1 MFGRS
6 KPVRMM
12 HSRRFAADER
22 GNVLI
27 TAGLAF
33 PVLLAVAGA
42 ALSYS
47 MGNANKSKLQGA
59 LDAAVLTGAAAG
71 GSASD
76 QQNAALQL
84 FNQNIGGLAASTMEG
99 TISSTFTSDGV
110 IVSGQ
115 ATGNMKNLFGGVVGS
130 RTIAVSVSAAA
141 KKVQIPICVLGLNNL
156 DNGSFDING
165 QPQFNASC
173 GVQANTTNASGM
185 SQEGNA
191 HVHAAK
197 FAVSGGHKT
206 TNYSPV
212 PTDGAAKVPDPY
224 ASLPF
229 PFADDCTSGSTKGGD
244 IKDDTTLSPGTYC
257 GGLHIFATAH
267 VTLQPGIYVMSGGP
281 FWTDGGAT
289 VTGDQVMIA
298 FTGKGSTLEV
308 WGNSSVNLTSP
319 TSGTY
324 KNMQFLQDASGS
336 DTKGLWASVGGGS
349 SATAKLQFDGTA
361 YFPTQNFWV
370 YGSSVT
376 NANSPGVAVVADKIW
391 TQGNAT
397 FTITTEDR
405 RNLGVT
411 GPAMSS
417 GVVLI
422 R

>member
-1 MFGRS
+1 MFGRNRL
-6 KPVRMM
+6 VRMM
-12 HSRRFAADER
+12 RSRRFLADET

-27 TAGLAF
+27 TVGVAL
-33 PVLLAVAGA
+33 PVIVAVAGA

-59 LDAAVLTGAAAG
+59 MDAAVLTGAAAG
-71 GSASD
+71 GSATD
-76 QQNAALQL
+76 QQAAAQQL
-84 FNQNIGGLAASTMEG
+84 FNQNISGFVASTTEG
-99 TISSTFTSDGV
+99 TIGSTFTSDGV

-115 ATGNMKNLFGGVVGS
+115 ATANMKNLFGGVVGS

-156 DNGSFDING
+156 DHGSFDVNG

-173 GVQANTTNASGM
+173 GVQANTTSTSGM

-191 HVHAAK
+191 YVQATK

-206 TNYSPV
+206 TNYSPT

-229 PFADDCTSGSTKGGD
+229 PFADDCSSGTAKQGGD

-257 GGLHIFATAH
+257 GGLHISSTAH

-281 FWTDGGAT
+281 FWTDGGAA

-324 KNMQFLQDASGS
+324 KNMQFFQDASS
-336 DTKGLWASVGGGS
+336 DTKGLWVSVGGGS
-349 SATAKLQFDGTA
+349 SSTAKLQFDGTA
-361 YFPTQNFWV
+361 YFPTQNFWA
-370 YGSSVT
+370 YGNSVT

-391 TQGNAT
+391 AQGNAT
-397 FTITTEDR
+397 FNVTAQDR
-405 RNLGVT
+405 RNLGIS
-411 GPAMSS
+411 GPTLSS